1 MRKRNYIPAVLTLL
15 TAATIATGWL
25 TQPATLLGSERT
37 EQTIAG
43 SAGERAKAAG
53 RESA

>member
-1 MRKRNYIPAVLTLL
+1 MRKRNYGLMLLAVL
-15 TAATIATGWL
+15 TAATIVTSWV

-43 SAGERAKAAG
+43 SAGERSKAG